1 MTFWRLCFC
10 KSRLS
15 EGKVDPLQWPSCSV
29 FWVPSCFGALYEFQ
43 KSLIKCLLRR
53 ISSKQSYC
61 FTFNETIFYA
71 WWGGQEAKCVNW
83 KVSVGLYWVLM
94 PQMESWT
101 NLRSPFTKRENGKK
115 VQWCFD
121 VRGTRANHDAPF
133 DSNTFLR
140 TFIRAKWQTRLRR
153 NEYLR
158 LWDCGDGGISGN
170 AVSILCLSID
180 WLAILTAAK
189 TKSIFIL
196 VRNSNMHGDSYYGV
210 LFNFIPPWQIR
221 C

>member
-1 MTFWRLCFC
+1 MTNGN
-10 KSRLS
+10 KLS
-15 EGKVDPLQWPSCSV
+15 WPFGVCVCARADCLKAKLTPLQWPSCCV
-29 FWVPSCFGALYEFQ
+29 FWVPSCFGALFEFQ

-133 DSNTFLR
+133 DNNTFLR
-140 TFIRAKWQTRLRR
+140 SFHSRQMTNSFAPEWISEA
-153 NEYLR
+153 LR
-158 LWDCGDGGISGN
+158 LWRWRNFGQCCEYFMSFHWLTGYFNSG
-170 AVSILCLSID
+170 
-180 WLAILTAAK
+180 
-189 TKSIFIL
+189 
-196 VRNSNMHGDSYYGV
+196 
-210 LFNFIPPWQIR
+210 
-221 C
+221 